1 MLLHRKE
8 GRIMAKKLHNMTTDE
23 RIAYFAKEREKERI
37 QRRNRVGKLSIE
49 QRVAVIKVHELLDSI
64 LDTALYPDM
73 GGIKMVSA
81 YDLQELSDAKD
92 TLEHQFNLNS

>member
-1 MLLHRKE
+1 
-8 GRIMAKKLHNMTTDE
+8 MAKKLHNMTTDE
-23 RIAYFAKEREKERI
+23 RIAYFEKEREKERI

-92 TLEHQFNLNS
+92 TMEFQFNLKE

>member
-1 MLLHRKE
+1 
-8 GRIMAKKLHNMTTDE
+8 MAKKLHNMTTDE

-92 TLEHQFNLNS
+92 TLQHQFNLNS

>member
-1 MLLHRKE
+1 
-8 GRIMAKKLHNMTTDE
+8 MAKKLHNMTTDE

-92 TLEHQFNLNS
+92 TLEFQFNLKGE